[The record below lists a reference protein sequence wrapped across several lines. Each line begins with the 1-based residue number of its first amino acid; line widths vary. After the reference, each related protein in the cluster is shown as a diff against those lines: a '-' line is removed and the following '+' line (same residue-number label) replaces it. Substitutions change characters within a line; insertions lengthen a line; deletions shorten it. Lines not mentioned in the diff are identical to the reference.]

1 MTFCP
6 HDRER
11 MHEQDHMSSLIALTL
26 ADIMSP
32 VVRQVAPDCTLGEA
46 SRHMADSR
54 ISSLIVVE
62 HGVPVGILTER
73 DLLRLLHARTPLD
86 ILVATVM
93 SAPVLTAPAHTQ
105 FATAYQLV
113 LDHQFRHLVVVDDD
127 TGAVVGIATETD
139 FRRPL
144 SLQLLQQ
151 LTDLTAVMDGEP
163 PFLAP
168 DTPIDAVLELMR
180 RQRVSYALAVEDQR
194 ALGIL
199 TERDIPRLLASGGPD
214 RLHRTRLRE
223 VMCSPV
229 HSVPY
234 DTPVADVALQMHEQ
248 SLRHLVVV
256 DDAGLVMG
264 VVTLH
269 NLMERISANL
279 FQEVSRH
286 QIQRLIDDNA
296 ARLQRDIARLRATR
310 QALHESERFARS
322 TLDALS
328 ARVVVLD
335 EQGAV
340 IAVNRAWRD
349 WAATRP
355 PPPFGT
361 VEGGN
366 YLEAC
371 TQPEGAEARPAVE
384 LAAGLRAIIAGRR
397 EDCVLE
403 YPVRT
408 AGAEVWLN
416 IRATRF
422 QGAGSLRLV
431 VAHEDISERK
441 HLEQHLETLV
451 RARTAELEE
460 AKNAAE
466 AASRAKSAFLANMS
480 HEIRTPMNAILGLT
494 HLLRNRSQDPTQ
506 QRQLDKVANAGRH
519 LLELINSILDIAK
532 IESGKLTL
540 EHRDFALD
548 ELLDGVVNL
557 VNERAREKALE
568 LRLERD
574 PAIPVSLN
582 GDAMRLKQ
590 VLLNLATNAVKFT
603 EHGQVV
609 ISVRHLDGPNGAPW
623 LHFQV
628 EDTGIGLTDEQ
639 RARLFQPFEQA
650 DNSTTRRYGGTGLG
664 LAISRHLIAL
674 MGGRIGVESR
684 LGAGSRFWFELP
696 LTPATTVHPGPIP
709 GSEAAP
715 SPQTADGR
723 LPPAQQGRRLLLVED
738 NAINQEVALALLHD
752 LGLNVEVADNGQV
765 AVEMARRTAYDLIL
779 MDIQMPVM
787 NGLEAARA
795 IHALPGRRELPI
807 LAMTANAFEAD
818 RQDCLRAGLCDHIA
832 KPVDPDA
839 LYAKLRRWLPR
850 PSVPTATPASE
861 RSDAELADR
870 IARLRALPGLD
881 VDSGMERVLNR
892 AATYVRL
899 LQHFVVKAGQATER
913 ARACLVAGDRVELQR
928 VAHELKGMAATLGV
942 DAVREGAQSLEEA
955 LRAESPM
962 ALVQARM
969 EQLEG
974 IQPGL
979 VRDIERI
986 LE

>member
-1 MTFCP
+1 
-6 HDRER
+6 
-11 MHEQDHMSSLIALTL
+11 MSSLIALTL

-32 VVRQVAPDCTLGEA
+32 VVRQVAPDCPLGEA

-93 SAPVLTAPAHTQ
+93 SAPVLTAPAHTN
-105 FATAYQLV
+105 FAHAYQLA

-163 PFLAP
+163 PFLEP
-168 DTPIDAVLELMR
+168 DTPIDEVLELMR

-199 TERDIPRLLASGGPD
+199 TERDIPRLLANSRPE
-214 RLHRTRLRE
+214 RRHRTLLRD

-229 HSVPY
+229 HSAPH

-256 DDAGLVMG
+256 DEAGLVMG

-286 QIQRLIDDNA
+286 QIQRLVDDNA
-296 ARLQRDIARLRATR
+296 ARLQRDISRLRATR

-335 EQGAV
+335 EQGVV

-355 PPPFGT
+355 PPPFDT
-361 VEGGN
+361 EEDGN
-366 YLEAC
+366 YLAAC
-371 TQPEGAEARPAVE
+371 AQPEDADATPATE
-384 LAAGLRAIIAGRR
+384 LAAGLHAVIAGRR
-397 EDCVLE
+397 EDFGLE
-403 YPVRT
+403 YLVRT

-422 QGAGSLRLV
+422 QGPGPLRLV
-431 VAHEDISERK
+431 VAHEDISARK
-441 HLEQHLETLV
+441 HLEQHLESLV

-466 AASRAKSAFLANMS
+466 AASRAKSVFLANMS

-494 HLLRNRSQDPTQ
+494 HLLRRRSQDPLQ
-506 QRQLDKVANAGRH
+506 QRQLDKVGDAGRH
-519 LLELINSILDIAK
+519 LLGIINSILDIAK

-540 EHRDFALD
+540 EHRDFALE

-557 VNERAREKALE
+557 VQERVREKALE

-574 PAIPVSLN
+574 PAVPASLR
-582 GDAMRLKQ
+582 GDALRLKQ

-603 EHGQVV
+603 ERGQVAIGV
-609 ISVRHLDGPNGAPW
+609 QRLDGPSGLIW
-623 LHFQV
+623 LRFQV

-639 RARLFQPFEQA
+639 RERLFQPFEQA

-684 LGAGSRFWFELP
+684 LGVGSRFWFELP
-696 LTPATTVHPGPIP
+696 LTPAAGEHPEPIL
-709 GSEAAP
+709 GSEAVMRR
-715 SPQTADGR
+715 QTTVGR
-723 LPPAQQGRRLLLVED
+723 LPPAHRGRRLLLVED

-752 LGLNVEVADNGQV
+752 MGLNVEVADNGRV

-787 NGLEAARA
+787 NGLEAAQA

-832 KPVDPDA
+832 KPVDPES
-839 LYAKLRRWLPR
+839 LYAKLQRWLP
-850 PSVPTATPASE
+850 PVAASKVPAASE
-861 RSDAELADR
+861 RPEVDVADR
-870 IARLRALPGLD
+870 IARLRTLPGLD
-881 VDSGMERVLNR
+881 VDAGMGRVLNR
-892 AATYVRL
+892 ADTYVRL
-899 LQHFVVKAGQATER
+899 LQRFVVKAGQATER
-913 ARACLVAGDRVELQR
+913 ARQCLTAEDRVELRR

-942 DAVREGAQSLEEA
+942 EAVRESAQNLEES
-955 LRAESPM
+955 LCAESPM
-962 ALVQARM
+962 ALVQERM

-974 IQPGL
+974 
-979 VRDIERI
+979 VRQALIPAIESL

>member
-1 MTFCP
+1 
-6 HDRER
+6 
-11 MHEQDHMSSLIALTL
+11 MSSLIALTL

-32 VVRQVAPDCTLGEA
+32 VVRQVAPDCPLGEA

-86 ILVATVM
+86 TPVARVM
-93 SAPVLTAPAHTQ
+93 SAPVLTAPAHTN
-105 FATAYQLV
+105 FAHAYQLA

-127 TGAVVGIATETD
+127 TGVVVGIATETD

-144 SLQLLQQ
+144 SLQLLRQ

-168 DTPIDAVLELMR
+168 DTPIDEVLELMR

-214 RLHRTRLRE
+214 RLHRTLLRD

-229 HSVPY
+229 HSAPH

-286 QIQRLIDDNA
+286 QIQQLVDDNA
-296 ARLQRDIARLRATR
+296 ARLQRDISRLRATR

-349 WAATRP
+349 WVATRP
-355 PPPFGT
+355 PPPFAI
-361 VEGGN
+361 EEDGN
-366 YLEAC
+366 YLAACAQSGGTEA
-371 TQPEGAEARPAVE
+371 TPATE
-384 LAAGLRAIIAGRR
+384 LAVGLRAIIAGRR
-397 EDCVLE
+397 EDFGLE

-451 RARTAELEE
+451 RARTAELED

-506 QRQLDKVANAGRH
+506 QRQLDKVANAGHH
-519 LLELINSILDIAK
+519 LLAIINSILDIAK

-540 EHRDFALD
+540 EHRDFVLD

-557 VNERAREKALE
+557 VQERAREKALE

-574 PAIPVSLN
+574 PSVPASLH
-582 GDAMRLKQ
+582 GDALRLKQ
-590 VLLNLATNAVKFT
+590 VLLNLAGNAVKFT
-603 EHGQVV
+603 EHGQVA
-609 ISVRHLDGPNGAPW
+609 IGVRRLDGLDSVPW
-623 LHFQV
+623 VRFQV
-628 EDTGIGLTDEQ
+628 EDSGIGLTDEQ
-639 RARLFQPFEQA
+639 RERLFQPFEQA

-674 MGGRIGVESR
+674 MGGRIGVEGR

-696 LTPATTVHPGPIP
+696 LPPAAGVQPEPILGSAAVTSRRTTG
-709 GSEAAP
+709 
-715 SPQTADGR
+715 GR
-723 LPPAQQGRRLLLVED
+723 LPPAHQGRRLLLVED
-738 NAINQEVALALLHD
+738 NAINQEVALALLRD
-752 LGLNVEVADNGQV
+752 MGLNVEVADNGQV
-765 AVEMARRTAYDLIL
+765 AVEMAGRTSYDLIL

-787 NGLEAARA
+787 NGLEAAQA

-832 KPVDPDA
+832 KPVDPES
-839 LYAKLRRWLPR
+839 LYAKLQRWLPR
-850 PSVPTATPASE
+850 PSVPTAIPASE
-861 RSDAELADR
+861 RAEAELADR
-870 IARLRALPGLD
+870 ITRLRTLPGLD
-881 VDSGMERVLNR
+881 VDSGMGRVLNR
-892 AATYVRL
+892 AATYGRL
-899 LQHFVVKAGQATER
+899 LQRFVVKARQVTER
-913 ARACLVAGDRVELQR
+913 VRQCLADGDRVELQR
-928 VAHELKGMAATLGV
+928 AAHELKGMAATLGV
-942 DAVREGAQSLEEA
+942 ESVRECAQSLEEA

-962 ALVQARM
+962 ELVQARM
-969 EQLEG
+969 AQLEHVQQTL
-974 IQPGL
+974 ID
-979 VRDIERI
+979 DIETI